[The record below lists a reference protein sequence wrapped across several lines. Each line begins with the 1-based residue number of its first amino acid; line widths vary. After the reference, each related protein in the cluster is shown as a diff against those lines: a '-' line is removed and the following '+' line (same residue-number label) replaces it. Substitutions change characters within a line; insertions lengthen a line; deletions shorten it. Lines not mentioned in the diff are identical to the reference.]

1 MFVASSSDDQI
12 PMSDAKKGGPPVVLG
27 SFLNCDK
34 IVTIS
39 TKSDQFAEQNL
50 YSPEALLQLT
60 NNSVVESVRLG
71 RTDCHRLTTGVDHHG
86 QPLQNKGLDYM
97 RKYSNLKASVAPMV
111 LGLAM
116 VSTPAFAQDQD
127 ADEIAESVIV
137 VTGSRISNPNLE
149 QSAPVNVVGSDEID
163 LRQATNAEE
172 LVGELPGIS
181 PGVNASVN
189 NGSAGFATLNL
200 RNVGSRRNLVLL
212 DGTRLVP
219 SSLSSVTDLNII
231 PVALVERVDIVTG
244 GASSVYGADAI
255 SGVANFITK
264 RDFAGV
270 DMAASFGVTEE
281 GDGQR
286 FRTDITIGANFDDGR
301 GNAVLS
307 VGYQNV
313 DSVLQGDRAIS
324 QKTLFIE
331 GSEIGSGTSVPTRIN
346 GDQYDPATGSLV
358 PTYNTFNFA
367 PFNYFQTP
375 LERFNMFGSA
385 RYEIT
390 DNVEVYTKGMYTKS
404 TVSLQLAP
412 SGLFGDTWQ
421 LPLNNPFLTDSVRNS
436 ICSNSLNNIDQATCD
451 AAGAAVN
458 PEDPNYLEVPTT
470 INRRLVEQGNRV
482 TDYVTNQFQIWTGVR
497 GSITNNIDFDVYGT
511 YGESERSQTNR
522 NWGLKSRV
530 QQALRAD
537 DANTCSDPSNGC
549 VPINLFGDGQSIT
562 AEQAA
567 FFNQPS
573 GQTVKTS
580 LAVVNGSI
588 SGDLGSESFLFADT
602 PIGFAVGAEY
612 RKYTA
617 EQLSD
622 VASGTQDE
630 VLGTGAPSPSFS
642 GEYDVKEVF
651 GELIV
656 PIVENVPGI
665 YNLTVEAG
673 VRYSDYSNSGG
684 STTWKAGGS
693 WEPVEGYKIRG
704 IYQHAVR
711 SPNIG
716 ELFAPV
722 VTGLTGLAVDPCAG
736 ANPVGNASL
745 TAICIAQGA
754 PAGQIGS
761 IPVPSAS
768 QINATS
774 GGNPDLDPETA
785 NSYTIGVVLTPPSIP
800 GLTLTADYY
809 NIKIKGAI
817 TTPTPGDIIDPCYSG
832 VDPSACALIV
842 RNPLNGSL
850 NGGGDTPGL
859 LLQLTNQ
866 GQIETSGVD
875 LRVGYRFPTSFGK
888 VAFDFNGNW
897 TEQLKFNSN
906 PANPTSINRE
916 CVSYYGENCEP
927 ITPEFTFNLR
937 TTVSLGDTVDISLLY
952 TWLDAVSLEPL
963 SAAFGGALPEYSS
976 IGSYSY
982 FDLTTRFSVS
992 DNFEMTLG
1000 IQNLLDKKPPNVSSY
1015 VGGSAYNSGNT
1026 YPTTYDALGRRF
1038 NVTGRL
1044 RF

>member
-1 MFVASSSDDQI
+1 
-12 PMSDAKKGGPPVVLG
+12 
-27 SFLNCDK
+27 
-34 IVTIS
+34 
-39 TKSDQFAEQNL
+39 
-50 YSPEALLQLT
+50 
-60 NNSVVESVRLG
+60 
-71 RTDCHRLTTGVDHHG
+71 
-86 QPLQNKGLDYM
+86 M

-127 ADEIAESVIV
+127 VQEEVAAGESVIV

-149 QSAPVNVVGSDEID
+149 QSAPINVVSGDEID

-172 LVGELPGIS
+172 LIGELPGVS
-181 PGVNASVN
+181 PGINGSVN
-189 NGSAGFATLNL
+189 NGSGGFATLNL

-219 SSLSSVTDLNII
+219 SSLSSQTDLNII
-231 PVALVERVDIVTG
+231 PIALVERVDIVTG

-255 SGVANFITK
+255 AGVANFITK

-270 DMAASFGVTEE
+270 DMAASFGMAEE

-286 FRTDITIGANFDDGR
+286 FRTDVTIGANFDDGR

-307 VGYQNV
+307 VGYQTV
-313 DSVLQGDRAIS
+313 DPVLQGDRAIS

-346 GDQYDPATGSLV
+346 GAQYDPATGSLV

-375 LERFNMFGSA
+375 LERFNVFGSA

-390 DNVEVYTKGMYTKS
+390 DNVEVYTKAMFTKS

-412 SGLFGDTWQ
+412 SGLFGDTYQ
-421 LPLNNPFLTDSVRNS
+421 LPLDNAFLTPAIQAQLCARP
-436 ICSNSLNNIDQATCD
+436 SNAALI
-451 AAGAAVN
+451 AGAGYAN
-458 PEDPNYLEVPTT
+458 CGAAIADGFELPTT
-470 INRRLVEQGNRV
+470 INRRLVEQGNRQ
-482 TDYVTNQFQIWTGVR
+482 TEYVTNQFQIWTGVR
-497 GSITNNIDFDVYGT
+497 GNITDNIDFDVYGT
-511 YGESERSQTNR
+511 YGESDRSQTR
-522 NWGLKSRV
+522 LNWGLKSRV
-530 QQALRAD
+530 QQALRTD
-537 DANTCSDPSNGC
+537 DANTCSDTSSGC
-549 VPINLFGDGQSIT
+549 VPLNLFGDGQSIT
-562 AEQAA
+562 PAQAA
-567 FFNQPS
+567 FINAPS

-580 LAVVNGSI
+580 LSVVNGSI

-617 EQLSD
+617 AQLSD

-642 GEYDVKEVF
+642 GQYDVKEVF
-651 GELIV
+651 GELII

-673 VRYSDYSNSGG
+673 ARYSDYSNSGG
-684 STTWKAGGS
+684 STTWKAGGT
-693 WEPVEGYKIRG
+693 WEPIEGYKIRG
-704 IYQHAVR
+704 IYQHSVR

-716 ELFAPV
+716 ELFSPV
-722 VTGLTGLAVDPCAG
+722 VTGLTALAVDPCAG
-736 ANPVGNASL
+736 TNPVGNAAL

-754 PAGQIGS
+754 PAGSIGT

-768 QINATS
+768 QINATA
-774 GGNPDLDPETA
+774 GGNPNLGPETA
-785 NSYTIGVVLTPPSIP
+785 NSYTIGVVLTPPSVP

-817 TTPTPGDIIDPCYSG
+817 TTPTPGDILDPCYI
-832 VDPSACALIV
+832 DQLASACALIV

-866 GQIETSGVD
+866 GTIETSGID
-875 LRVGYRFPTSFGK
+875 LRLAYKLPTSFGK
-888 VAFDFNGNW
+888 IGFDFNGNW
-897 TEQLKFNSN
+897 TEQLKFQ
-906 PANPTSINRE
+906 ATPTSINRE
-916 CVSYYGENCEP
+916 CLSYYGENCEP
-927 ITPEFTFNLR
+927 ITPEFSFNMR
-937 TTVSLGDTVDISLLY
+937 TTVSIGETLDVSLLW
-952 TWLDAVSLEPL
+952 TWIDAVSLEPL
-963 SAAFGGALPEYSS
+963 SGSFGGALDEYKT
-976 IGSYSY
+976 IGAYSY
-982 FDLTTRFSVS
+982 FDLTTRFSVT
-992 DNFEMTLG
+992 DNFEFTAG
-1000 IQNLLDKKPPNVSSY
+1000 VQNLLDKKPPNVSSY
-1015 VGGSAYNSGNT
+1015 VGSSTYNSGNT
-1026 YPTTYDALGRRF
+1026 YPTTYDAIGRRF
-1038 NVTGRL
+1038 QVTGRL

>member
-1 MFVASSSDDQI
+1 MFIVGCLFAKERKSILETGGTTSDYW
-12 PMSDAKKGGPPVVLG
+12 P
-27 SFLNCDK
+27 FWNCDK

-39 TKSDQFAEQNL
+39 TKSALFAEQNL
-50 YSPEALLQLT
+50 YSSEALLQLIP
-60 NNSVVESVRLG
+60 NSVVESVRLG
-71 RTDCHRLTTGVDHHG
+71 RTDCHRLTTGDGHHG
-86 QPLQNKGLDYM
+86 HPLQNKGLDYM

-149 QSAPVNVVGSDEID
+149 QSAPVNVVSGDEID

-172 LVGELPGIS
+172 LIGELPGVS
-181 PGVNASVN
+181 PGINASVN
-189 NGSAGFATLNL
+189 NGSAGFASLNL
-200 RNVGSRRNLVLL
+200 RNVGTNRNLVLL

-219 SSLSSVTDLNII
+219 SSLASVTDLNII
-231 PVALVERVDIVTG
+231 PIALIERVDIVTG

-270 DMAASFGVTEE
+270 DMSASFGVAEE

-331 GSEIGSGTSVPTRIN
+331 GSEIGSGTSVPTRLN
-346 GDQYDPATGSLV
+346 GDQYDPATGTLV

-385 RYEIT
+385 NYEIT

-404 TVSLQLAP
+404 TVSLALAP

-421 LPLNNPFLTDSVRNS
+421 LPLNNAFLTPAIQNTLCANPTNAAL
-436 ICSNSLNNIDQATCD
+436 I
-451 AAGAAVN
+451 AGAGYAN
-458 PEDPNYLEVPTT
+458 CAAAIADGFEVPTV
-470 INRRLVEQGNRV
+470 INRRLVEQGPRI
-482 TDYVTNQFQIWTGVR
+482 TDYVTNQFQIWAGVR
-497 GSITNNIDFDVYGT
+497 GSVTDNIVFDVYGT

-530 QQALRAD
+530 QQALRSSD
-537 DANTCSDPSNGC
+537 PNVCNDPSNGC
-549 VPINLFGDGQSIT
+549 VPINLFGDGQNIT
-562 AEQAA
+562 AEQVA

-573 GQTVKTS
+573 TETVKTS
-580 LAVVNGSI
+580 LSVVNGSL
-588 SGDLGSESFLFADT
+588 SGELGSESFLFADT

-642 GEYDVKEVF
+642 GQYDVKEVF
-651 GELIV
+651 GELII

-665 YNLTVEAG
+665 YSLTVEAG
-673 VRYSDYSNSGG
+673 ARYSDYSNSGG
-684 STTWKAGGS
+684 STTWKAGGT
-693 WEPVEGYKIRG
+693 WEPAEGYKIRG
-704 IYQHAVR
+704 IYQHSVR

-716 ELFAPV
+716 ELFSPV
-722 VTGLTGLAVDPCAG
+722 VTGLTALAVDPCAG

-754 PAGQIGS
+754 PAGTIGT

-774 GGNPDLDPETA
+774 GGNTNLGPETA

-817 TTPTPGDIIDPCYSG
+817 TTPTPGDIIDPCFSG

-875 LRVGYRFPTSFGK
+875 LRVGYQFPTSFGK
-888 VAFDFNGNW
+888 VAFDFSGNW

-937 TTVSLGDTVDISLLY
+937 STVSLGDTVDISLLW

-963 SAAFGGALPEYSS
+963 SASFGGALPEYSS

-982 FDLTTRFSVS
+982 FDLTTRFNVS
-992 DNFEMTLG
+992 DNFEMTAG

-1015 VGGSAYNSGNT
+1015 VGSSSYNSGNT
-1026 YPTTYDALGRRF
+1026 YPTTYDAIGRRF
-1038 NVTGRL
+1038 QVTGRL